1 MVDGRALPPP
11 VLIFLSD
18 HGAAHGAAQ
27 ARHRRGTGPAQARQA
42 RPGTRTGTRPGTRPG
57 TRLACGLH
65 AACMRLA
72 CGLHGRCRNPAAP
85 SRQRRATA
93 APARRVSGLHSA
105 NAGRT
110 LKKLEKG
117 RKDFKRLDSAQSLAV
132 LWWLGRG
139 GAFAAAPALRPEGWG
154 ALAIFGGFFG
164 SVPRYSPVFQG
175 VSLQTT

>member
-11 VLIFLSD
+11 VLIFLSG
-18 HGAAHGAAQ
+18 HGPAHGAAQ
-27 ARHRRGTGPAQARQA
+27 ARHRRGTGAVQARYRRGTGAASAA
-42 RPGTRTGTRPGTRPG
+42 RHTARHARPGTRPG

-65 AACMRLA
+65 AACTAVAGIRRLLLGGIA
-72 CGLHGRCRNPAAP
+72 
-85 SRQRRATA
+85 A

>member
-11 VLIFLSD
+11 VLIFLS
-18 HGAAHGAAQ
+18 GHGAAQ
-27 ARHRRGTGPAQARQA
+27 ARHRPGKRGPAHTARH
-42 RPGTRTGTRPGTRPG
+42 RRG
-57 TRLACGLH
+57 TRLARPLPECGGT
-65 AACMRLA
+65 LA
-72 CGLHGRCRNPAAP
+72 AAP
-85 SRQRRATA
+85 RHRRGSA
-93 APARRVSGLHSA
+93 APARRVSSPHSRQS
-105 NAGRT
+105 GET

-117 RKDFKRLDSAQSLAV
+117 GKDPKRLDSAQSLAV